1 MKIVTRALA
10 LLALYL
16 GVVLFAGLFWDRQLL
31 LVGLYVAMSALALWA
46 WGSREVV
53 AIFVAGFF
61 LGPAGETVA
70 VRLGAWEYAS
80 ASGPVPIW
88 LPLAWGLTSIFL
100 LKLSHTIT
108 PPARAGD
115 R

>member
-1 MKIVTRALA
+1 MKIVTRAFG

-16 GVVLFAGLFWDRQLL
+16 GVVLFAGLFWDRTLL
-31 LVGLYVAMSALALWA
+31 LVSLYVVMSALAIWA
-46 WGSREVV
+46 WGSRQVV
-53 AIFVAGFF
+53 AIYVAGFF
-61 LGPAGETVA
+61 LGPAGEIIA

-80 ASGPVPIW
+80 ASGSVPVW